1 MGSRAAKVGTPT
13 SPGEMTRRR
22 SHNTRG
28 YALVEVLAAMAI
40 VVLIGTMAFLAFGN
54 QDKRRLDVVA
64 ADVALL
70 LQETRMRALEVG
82 RPIEIVLS
90 ARDRVL
96 DAGGRQIVFDPR
108 VEIAPE
114 RARIIMAPSGSSDGL
129 QVTLTR
135 NEARKTVS
143 LDWLTGQVRV
153 Q

>member
-1 MGSRAAKVGTPT
+1 MR
-13 SPGEMTRRR
+13 RRR
-22 SHNTRG
+22 SHSTRG

-54 QDKRRLDVVA
+54 QDKRRLEVVA

-70 LQETRMRALEVG
+70 LQETRMRALEAG

-96 DAGGRQIVFDPR
+96 DAGGRQVFFDSR

-135 NEARKTVS
+135 NEAQKTVS